1 LKPRSDRGSRNSTGA
16 PPIGDIAKAALEAAH
31 ACGKVLRK
39 HFGRKLDI
47 REKKGAGLVTN
58 ADFESEETAIR
69 LLKKKYPGFGILS
82 EESPEERSKDLG
94 RWIMD
99 PLDGTTN
106 FVHRF
111 PMFCVSIAAE
121 WDGEVV
127 VGVIYHPIL
136 NETYLAVRGGGAVM
150 NGKKMRVS
158 QTRKLTDSLLT
169 TGFTYRKKSL
179 LRTEMNSF
187 ERLSGIARAI
197 RRPGSAALDL
207 AYTARGV
214 FDGFWERNL
223 SPWDTAAGA
232 LLVQEA
238 GGKVTNFEGKPFRPE
253 MRQILAANP
262 SLHASL
268 RQTIEPE
275 FCQLPRA

>member
-1 LKPRSDRGSRNSTGA
+1 LKRAPAKGDRDRS
-16 PPIGDIAKAALEAAH
+16 PPPLADIAKAALQAAH
-31 ACGKVLRK
+31 ACGKVLNK

-58 ADFESEETAIR
+58 ADLESEQTAIKS
-69 LLKKKYPGFGILS
+69 LKKKYPTFGILS
-82 EESPEERSKDLG
+82 EESPEVRSDSLG

-121 WDGEVV
+121 WDGQIV

-136 NETYLAVRGGGAVM
+136 DETYLAVRGGGAVV
-150 NGKKMRVS
+150 NGKKMQVS
-158 QTRKLTDSLLT
+158 QSRKLSDALLT
-169 TGFTYRKKSL
+169 TGFMYRKKSL
-179 LRTEMNSF
+179 LRTEINSF

-238 GGKVTNFEGKPFRPE
+238 GGKVTDFEGNPFHPE
-253 MRQILAANP
+253 MRQILAAN
-262 SLHASL
+262 SRLHSTL
-268 RQTIEPE
+268 HKTIAPE
-275 FCQLPRA
+275 FCQLPRS